1 MKILRKQAYGPI
13 FPVLI
18 KKRVCVGMHK
28 KRIKEK
34 CHWVSKE
41 VMAIYC
47 FLQLKK
53 VVVGRSNKR

>member
-18 KKRVCVGMHK
+18 KKVCVGMHK

-34 CHWVSKE
+34 CH
-41 VMAIYC
+41 
-47 FLQLKK
+47 
-53 VVVGRSNKR
+53 